1 MRILKASDIQGP
13 DDPARKLAEQREK
26 AIRDALATMLAGL
39 AALFVGDAVLKMIG
53 RFDTPAL
60 GRLLDS
66 NEAGDLFVRGY
77 QPVAD
82 TFLAAARQAAND
94 NLKGTIPYDPL
105 AAAATLQALRD
116 QMNGAVIDGAERVI
130 QLLLLDALRTGSDPA
145 IVADRLRQVI
155 GLDVQSAKAVA
166 NYRRLLQAGD
176 STALRRALRDQRYDD
191 LVRQA
196 VRGNVSMHPET
207 IDRMVAAYADRM
219 IAYRADRMAATEAM
233 QASVSGIRDAHVQ
246 AVNSGRLFN
255 SEVKRFWLTAGDEIV
270 CPVCSSVPI
279 MNEDGISVNDTYRS
293 VGGPIEAP
301 LAHPWC
307 RCSER
312 YVADISRLTQQ
323 PFGLAA

>member
-207 IDRMVAAYADRM
+207 DRSDGRRLRRSNDRLSRGPHGGHRGD
-219 IAYRADRMAATEAM
+219 ASQCLWHSRRACPGGQFWPAVQQRG
-233 QASVSGIRDAHVQ
+233 QALLVD
-246 AVNSGRLFN
+246 
-255 SEVKRFWLTAGDEIV
+255 
-270 CPVCSSVPI
+270 
-279 MNEDGISVNDTYRS
+279 
-293 VGGPIEAP
+293 
-301 LAHPWC
+301 C
-307 RCSER
+307 R
-312 YVADISRLTQQ
+312 
-323 PFGLAA
+323 